1 MSEATNGTDCQHDS
15 DNGMTEEQKKQKE
28 LDDMAAANSDTEFEQ
43 LLSEV
48 GCSVNPGSIAMIKTP
63 LSAPYTLRHSSVV
76 VFCMVAGERSSPLIE
91 PSQMFLPRA
100 PLFLVIWPLHGCPIL
115 TLSTWA

>member
-1 MSEATNGTDCQHDS
+1 MMSEATNDTGCHHDG
-15 DNGMTEEQKKQKE
+15 DNKMTEEQKKQKE

-48 GCSVNPGSIAMIKTP
+48 GYLLIQGLLAMIKAP

-76 VFCMVAGERSSPLIE
+76 IVGMLAGDCL
-91 PSQMFLPRA
+91 
-100 PLFLVIWPLHGCPIL
+100 
-115 TLSTWA
+115 